1 MWALLSSS
9 SSSTFGLSG
18 GAAPGAWLAGFTV
31 CMSLI
36 VSIGAQNA
44 YVLRQAV
51 AGRHVRACVVLCVVV
66 DAVLIG
72 AGVAG
77 MARLLESAPGLG
89 RMLTLGGAIFLLA
102 YGLFAWHRA
111 LFGAG
116 TGLRTEGDRTRQGL
130 LGVLGTLAAIT
141 LLNPHVYLDTVVLV
155 GSIGARQEGGLKWVF
170 VAGAASASL
179 LWFLMLAFA
188 GRQLQGVF
196 AKPMAWRLLDGL
208 TGTIMLTL
216 SFWLWQGLE

>member
-1 MWALLSSS
+1 MWALLSSFS
-9 SSSTFGLSG
+9 FASPWLSG
-18 GAAPGAWLAGFTV
+18 GASAAWVAGFTV
-31 CMSLI
+31 CLSLI

-51 AGRHVRACVVLCVVV
+51 AGRHVRACVALCVLI

-77 MARLLESAPGLG
+77 MAGLLESAPGLG
-89 RMLTLGGAIFLLA
+89 RALTVGGAAFLLA

-111 LFGAG
+111 VFGPG
-116 TGLRTEGDRTRQGL
+116 TGLQADRERARQGV
-130 LGVLGTLAAIT
+130 LGVVGTLAAIT

-155 GSIGARQEGGLKWVF
+155 GSIGARQDGMLKWVF

-179 LWFLMLAFA
+179 LWFLLLAFA

-196 AKPMAWRLLDGL
+196 ARPAAWRLLDGF
-208 TGTIMLTL
+208 TGTVMLGL
-216 SFWLWQGLE
+216 AFWLWCGLE